1 MMNLA
6 DSYIEYIG
14 SVRRYSQRTVSIY
27 RDVLERFFRFVGLEA
42 DSRGVAKALTVNNV
56 RAYEIQLMDEE
67 KMSARTVSQHLSVLS
82 GFCRFLMKDGTLES
96 NPVRLVT
103 RPKQEK
109 RLPEFYRESSM
120 QEYFEST
127 KGAIEYGSY
136 EAGLARL
143 IMSIL
148 SSTGIRRS
156 ELISLN
162 VGSVDKK
169 RGVLRVLGKGN
180 KTRVIPII
188 PDLCDEIST
197 YLKHAAALFDD
208 AYEADS
214 PLLRT
219 RSGRRLYPVYV
230 DRVVKS
236 ELAGISGVT
245 GKKSPHV
252 LRHTIATE
260 LLSDGADINS
270 IKEMLGHS
278 SLAATQ
284 VYTHN
289 TVERL
294 KSVYDNAHP
303 RAKKS

>member
-6 DSYIEYIG
+6 DSYIAYIE

-27 RDVLERFFRFVGLEA
+27 RDVLDRFFLFTGKEA
-42 DSRGVAKALTVNNV
+42 DSRGVAESMAVNSV
-56 RAYEIQLMDEE
+56 RAYEIHLMDEE

-103 RPKQEK
+103 RPKLEK
-109 RLPEFYRESSM
+109 RLPEFYRDSSM
-120 QEYFEST
+120 QEYFETT
-127 KGAIEYGSY
+127 KGALEFGSY

-156 ELISLN
+156 ELISLD
-162 VGSVDKK
+162 VSSVDEK
-169 RGVLRVLGKGN
+169 RGVLRVVGKGN
-180 KTRVIPII
+180 KTREIPLTPELIE
-188 PDLCDEIST
+188 EISE
-197 YLKHAAALFDD
+197 YLVHADALFHD
-208 AYEADS
+208 AYVADS

-219 RSGRRLYPVYV
+219 KSGRRLYPVYV
-230 DRVVKS
+230 DRAVKG
-236 ELAGISGVT
+236 ELAGVGGVSGRR
-245 GKKSPHV
+245 SPHV

-260 LLSDGADINS
+260 LLADGADINS

-294 KSVYDNAHP
+294 KSVYDQAHP
-303 RAKKS
+303 RSGKK